1 MKTKIISL
9 VALLLFFCVSILNS
23 QEAPTKNNP
32 PSSGAI
38 SVYCS
43 PELYDLTTILAKE
56 YDRSSAGQLIN
67 VVKTEDSRVA
77 SLPGTGE
84 NIYLIS
90 NEFRTAP
97 NQETVFQI
105 VVGREII
112 APVISSKNPFLA
124 EILQKGISREAMV
137 KSLETSGTM
146 NWGTLLKNGQT
157 APVNYY
163 ILNDNFTRLGV
174 ASFLDANKS
183 AMTGM
188 KSENRNELISAL
200 QSDPN
205 AIGFCRLT
213 DILSPNTENMAENIQ
228 LLPIDKN
235 GNGKLDYM
243 EDIYANVG
251 DFSRGVWIGKY
262 PKALISNI
270 YSVTRSQPVNESEIA
285 FLRWVL
291 TSGQVFLK
299 NNGYSDLV
307 SNERQS
313 QLDKLV
319 GQPIY
324 AESQKEPNSIASMI
338 LILLV
343 VIIVISFIID
353 LMIRRYK
360 MKTATFGNMSSS
372 QSKIFDENNV
382 VIPGG
387 LYFDKTHTW
396 AFMEQNGTVKIGI
409 DDFLQHI
416 TGSITRIE
424 MKKQGD
430 RIRKGEQLCSII
442 QKGKQLNIYAPVS
455 GTIKAQNHGL
465 TLNSSLLNHA
475 PYSDGWV
482 YQIEPSNW
490 LREIEFLSMADRY
503 KSWLKGEFTRVKDFL
518 AFSIQVNTPGFL
530 PVALQDGGVLK
541 DNVLADFGPQVWED
555 FQMKFMDVSK

>member
-9 VALLLFFCVSILNS
+9 VALLIFFCVSILNS
-23 QEAPTKNNP
+23 QEATTKNNP

-43 PELYDLTTILAKE
+43 PELYNLTTILAKE
-56 YDRSSAGQLIN
+56 YSRYSAGQIIN
-67 VVKTEDSRVA
+67 VVKTEDSRVVA
-77 SLPGTGE
+77 LPGTGE
-84 NIYLIS
+84 NIYLTS
-90 NEFRTAP
+90 NEFRPAT

-105 VVGREII
+105 VIGREII
-112 APVISSKNPFLA
+112 VPVISSKNPFLA
-124 EILQKGISREAMV
+124 EILRKGISREAIA

-146 NWGTLLKNGQT
+146 NWGSLLKNGQT

-163 ILNDNFTRLGV
+163 ILNDNPTRLGV
-174 ASFLDANKS
+174 AGFLETNKS
-183 AMTGM
+183 ALTGM
-188 KSENRNELISAL
+188 KSENRNDLISAI

-205 AIGFCRLT
+205 AICFCRLT
-213 DILSPNTENMAENIQ
+213 DILTPNTENMAENIQ

-243 EDIYANVG
+243 EDIYANIG

-270 YSVTRSQPVNESEIA
+270 YSVTKAQPVNESEIA

-324 AESQKEPNSIASMI
+324 AETQKEPNSIASLI

-343 VIIVISFIID
+343 VIIVFSFTID
-353 LMIRRYK
+353 MMIRRYK
-360 MKTATFGNMSSS
+360 MKTASFGNMSSGH
-372 QSKIFDENNV
+372 SKVFDENNV

-396 AFMEQNGTVKIGI
+396 AFMDQNGSVKIGI

-416 TGSITRIE
+416 TGPITRIE

-455 GTIKAQNHGL
+455 GIIKAQNQGL
-465 TLNSSLLNHA
+465 IINSTLLNHA

-503 KSWLKGEFTRVKDFL
+503 KTWLKGEFTRLKDFL
-518 AFSIQVNTPGFL
+518 AFSLQVNTDGLL
-530 PVALQDGGVLK
+530 PVALQDGGVVK

>member
-9 VALLLFFCVSILNS
+9 VALLIFFCVSILNS
-23 QEAPTKNNP
+23 QEATTKNNP
-32 PSSGAI
+32 SSSGAI

-43 PELYDLTTILAKE
+43 PELYNLTTILAKE
-56 YDRSSAGQLIN
+56 YSRYSAGQIIN
-67 VVKTEDSRVA
+67 VVKTEDSRVVA
-77 SLPGTGE
+77 LPGAGE
-84 NIYLIS
+84 NIYLTS
-90 NEFRTAP
+90 NEFRPAT

-105 VVGREII
+105 VIGREII
-112 APVISSKNPFLA
+112 VPVISSKNPFLA
-124 EILQKGISREAMV
+124 EILRKGISREAIA

-146 NWGTLLKNGQT
+146 NWGSLLKNGQT

-163 ILNDNFTRLGV
+163 ILNDNPTRLGV
-174 ASFLDANKS
+174 AGFLETNKS
-183 AMTGM
+183 ALTGM
-188 KSENRNELISAL
+188 KSENRNDLISAI

-205 AIGFCRLT
+205 AICFCRLT
-213 DILSPNTENMAENIQ
+213 DILTPNTENMAENIQ

-243 EDIYANVG
+243 EDIYANIG

-270 YSVTRSQPVNESEIA
+270 YSVTKAQPVNESEIA

-324 AESQKEPNSIASMI
+324 AETQKEPNSIASLI

-343 VIIVISFIID
+343 VIIVFSFTID
-353 LMIRRYK
+353 MMIRRYK
-360 MKTATFGNMSSS
+360 MKTASFENMSSGH
-372 QSKIFDENNV
+372 SKVFDENNV

-396 AFMEQNGTVKIGI
+396 AFMDQNGSVKIGI

-416 TGSITRIE
+416 TGPITRIE

-455 GTIKAQNHGL
+455 GIIKAQNQGL
-465 TLNSSLLNHA
+465 IINSTLLNHA

-503 KSWLKGEFTRVKDFL
+503 KTWLKGEFTRLKDFL
-518 AFSIQVNTPGFL
+518 AFSLQVNTNGLL
-530 PVALQDGGVLK
+530 PVALQDGGVVK

>member
-9 VALLLFFCVSILNS
+9 VALLIFFCVSILNS
-23 QEAPTKNNP
+23 QEATTKNNP
-32 PSSGAI
+32 SSSGAI

-43 PELYDLTTILAKE
+43 PELYNLTTILAKE
-56 YDRSSAGQLIN
+56 YSRYSAGQIIN
-67 VVKTEDSRVA
+67 VVKTEDSRVVA
-77 SLPGTGE
+77 LPGTGE
-84 NIYLIS
+84 NIYLTS
-90 NEFRTAP
+90 NEFRPAT

-105 VVGREII
+105 VIGREII
-112 APVISSKNPFLA
+112 VPVISSKNPFLA
-124 EILQKGISREAMV
+124 EILRKGISREAIA

-146 NWGTLLKNGQT
+146 NWGSLLKNGQT

-163 ILNDNFTRLGV
+163 ILNDNPTRLGV
-174 ASFLDANKS
+174 AGFLETNKS
-183 AMTGM
+183 ALTGM
-188 KSENRNELISAL
+188 KSENRNDLISAI

-205 AIGFCRLT
+205 AICFCRLT
-213 DILSPNTENMAENIQ
+213 DILTPNTENMAENIQ

-243 EDIYANVG
+243 EDIYANIG

-270 YSVTRSQPVNESEIA
+270 YSVTKAQPVNESEIA

-324 AESQKEPNSIASMI
+324 AETQKEPNSIASLI

-343 VIIVISFIID
+343 VIIVFSFTID
-353 LMIRRYK
+353 MMIRRYK
-360 MKTATFGNMSSS
+360 MKTASFGNMSSGH
-372 QSKIFDENNV
+372 SKVFDENNV

-396 AFMEQNGTVKIGI
+396 AFMDQNGSVKIGI

-416 TGSITRIE
+416 TGPITRIE

-455 GTIKAQNHGL
+455 GIIKAQNQGL
-465 TLNSSLLNHA
+465 IINSTLLNHA

-503 KSWLKGEFTRVKDFL
+503 KTWLKGEFTRLKDFL
-518 AFSIQVNTPGFL
+518 AFSLQVNTDGLL
-530 PVALQDGGVLK
+530 PVALQDGGVVK